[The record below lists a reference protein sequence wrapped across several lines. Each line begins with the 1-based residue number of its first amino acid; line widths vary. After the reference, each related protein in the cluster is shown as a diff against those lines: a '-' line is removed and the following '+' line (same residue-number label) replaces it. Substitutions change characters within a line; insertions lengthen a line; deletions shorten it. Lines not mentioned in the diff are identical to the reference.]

1 MGTDKPHIS
10 ILMAVYE
17 PRMDWLKIQLESLN
31 AQTYPNL
38 RLYIRDDC
46 SPTVPF
52 EDIKALVAACITA
65 FPYSMER
72 NEQNLGSNGTFE
84 LLTKE
89 AEGEYFAYCDQDDEW
104 LPEKLTVLQKTT
116 TKENAQLVC
125 SDMHIIDGDG
135 KEIADS
141 ITKVRKRHVFKS
153 GDGLAQEMLVRNWV
167 TGCTMLVNAQTA
179 KEAMSFCPYMVHDHF
194 LALYCAR
201 CGKILCLPDPLI
213 KYRQHGANQTSV
225 LMGVHDR
232 ESYIEVHIRE
242 LQRRVRW
249 LSERFADDEQLK
261 TPLGELTRWTEAR
274 ERSMTR
280 HGDVGTVW
288 KYRKYGKAVSLFD
301 IVTPYLPNSL
311 FMLAVRLVR
320 RNVI

>member
-1 MGTDKPHIS
+1 METDKPLIS

-17 PRMDWLKIQLESLN
+17 PRMDWLRTQLNSLN

-46 SPTVPF
+46 SPKIPF
-52 EDIKALVAACITA
+52 ADIQTLASACVTA
-65 FPYSMER
+65 FPYSIER
-72 NEQNLGSNGTFE
+72 NEKNLGSNGTFE

-104 LPEKLTVLQKTT
+104 LPEKLMVLQEAM

-125 SDMHIIDGDG
+125 SDMYIIDGDG
-135 KEIADS
+135 TEIVDS
-141 ITKVRKRHVFKS
+141 ITKIRRRNIFMS
-153 GDGLAQEMLVRNWV
+153 GDGLAPELLVRNWV

-179 KEAMSFCPYMVHDHF
+179 KEAVPFCPYMVHDHF
-194 LALYCAR
+194 LTLCCAR
-201 CGKILCLPDPLI
+201 RGKIWCLPEPLT
-213 KYRQHGANQTSV
+213 KYRQHRANQTSV

-232 ESYIEVHIRE
+232 ESYTEVRIHE
-242 LQRRVRW
+242 LQRRIRW

-261 TPLGELTRWTEAR
+261 VPLGELSRWTAAR
-274 ERSMTR
+274 ERSMMR
-280 HGDVGTVW
+280 HGDAGEVW

-311 FMLAVRLVR
+311 FMFAVRLVR
-320 RNVI
+320 KNVI

>member
-1 MGTDKPHIS
+1 MGTDKPLIS

-17 PRMDWLKIQLESLN
+17 PQMDWLRTQLNSLN
-31 AQTYPNL
+31 TQTYSNL

-52 EDIKALVAACITA
+52 GDIQALVAECITA
-65 FPYSMER
+65 FPYSIER
-72 NEQNLGSNGTFE
+72 NEKNLGSNGTFE

-89 AEGEYFAYCDQDDEW
+89 AEGEYFSYCDQDDEW
-104 LPEKLTVLQKTT
+104 LPEKLAVLQEAITA
-116 TKENAQLVC
+116 ENAQLVC
-125 SDMHIIDGDG
+125 SDMFIIDADG
-135 KEIADS
+135 NEVVDS

-153 GDGLAQEMLVRNWV
+153 GDGLAPELLVRNWV

-179 KEAMSFCPYMVHDHF
+179 KEAVPFCPYMVHDHF
-194 LALYCAR
+194 LTLCCAR
-201 CGKILCLPDPLI
+201 RGKIWCLPEPLT

-232 ESYIEVHIRE
+232 ESYIEVRIRE
-242 LQRRVRW
+242 LQRRVQW
-249 LSERFADDEQLK
+249 LSKRFVNDEQIK
-261 TPLGELTRWTEAR
+261 APLDELSQWAAAR

-280 HGDVGTVW
+280 HGDAGAVW

-301 IVTPYLPNSL
+301 IVSPYLPNSL
-311 FMLAVRLVR
+311 FILAVRLVR
-320 RNVI
+320 KNVI